1 MGFFY
6 KHFVHP
12 LMSRVVDR
20 KAMTNNPYLGLV
32 LDADES
38 DVIADELFRVSMAYQ
53 QGQYMLPQDD
63 KKAKEYCQK
72 AAERGHVIAQLFM
85 AQWLMRFSD
94 DNNKDVMDWLIKAA
108 NQGERQSMYNLGIS
122 YHRGDI
128 DGKVNIKKSLSLFR
142 RSAEKLYGPSCARMA
157 IIYLNGE
164 DGITENQAIAKFW
177 AWEAHINGD
186 KEDGG
191 LFSHLMQKEDVVNDQ
206 LNWKKVYGDA
216 AENGERF
223 AYHVM
228 GIAYSGE
235 QDLEKAKE
243 CWSKASE
250 LGCIQ
255 SMYNLGILLQREG
268 KNEDAIK
275 LYLTPAEYG
284 DEMAQYALA
293 SMLYYGNGVDKD
305 VKKAWY
311 WNEKALN
318 FGFTPARYLLAVMC
332 MQNSMNDILPDKVMR
347 GASYMEQ
354 AAMNGYEPAINFYNA
369 HKK

>member
-108 NQGERQSMYNLGIS
+108 DQGERQSLYNLGIS

-128 DGKVNIKKSLSLFR
+128 DGKVNIKKSLPLFR
-142 RSAEKLYGPSCARMA
+142 RSAEKLYGPSCATIA
-157 IIYLNGE
+157 I
-164 DGITENQAIAKFW
+164 FW
-177 AWEAHINGD
+177 AWEAHLNGD

-191 LFSHLMQKEDVVNDQ
+191 LFSHLMQNGDVVNDQ
-206 LNWKKVYGDA
+206 LNWKKVYGEA

-275 LYLTPAEYG
+275 LYMTPAEQG

-369 HKK
+369 PKK